1 MRAAIKHI
9 SKLLLTGWFVLAP
22 LASGGQDIQPEE
34 IFVDRAFIH
43 DHWTVEDGLPVNSIN
58 KIIQTSDGY
67 IWLGTFDGLVRFDG
81 VQFKVYKSAEYEGLP
96 SNRIVDIIEASDGS
110 IWVKTEQEDLVRFKD
125 GSFQQITEKEGLNG
139 SNAYTFGNG
148 PDNKL
153 WIGADKGISVYQ
165 NGSLVP
171 YKPDIITNRV
181 TNIYVDRAETVWY
194 KEDTELGLYRFDGE
208 KKTYLVSAKTF
219 IDAARFLTL
228 EDGRTIFGT
237 MGHLY
242 IYEDGQVSEVV
253 PELPSDFE
261 VVDLYQDSTGTVF
274 VASRFRGLFKLTD
287 NDWTNINPENTGR
300 VWEVFLAENGNLW
313 AAGNQKLFFNNR
325 VVFSFDKQIS
335 DFMFDRE
342 GSFWFGTSS
351 TGLHRLKPSLFTI
364 YSEEEGVPY
373 QNIYPV
379 NETSDGAIW
388 FGTYGEGPV
397 RLKDGNLTH
406 SIPFHPT
413 PTTQNMRSILERENG
428 DLLISLLADGLYKFN
443 PRNQTF
449 ERLETPDGNSVIAD
463 VLTVATL
470 YEDSRQWLW
479 AGNEHGLFVK
489 KNSNWQ
495 KILDK
500 DSDPGNVVRYIT
512 EAPDSSLW
520 MATNGGGILHYKSG
534 KFQSFT
540 VEDSLSS
547 NLVRSLYV
555 DTVGVQSGYTLW
567 VGTEDKGL
575 NRLPVAKEGPV
586 FSEIVIYNQQNGL
599 YDNVVHQIL
608 VDDYGRFWMSGNQ
621 GIYWVT
627 REQLDQFADGEIS
640 EIHSTGYTEQDG
652 LRNRE
657 ANGGIQ
663 PAGIKSSDGRI
674 WFPTQDGLAVVDP
687 DNIPG
692 NEIPPPVMIEEI
704 NSGEKLISRS
714 KNGTLILEANQR
726 DFEINYTGLSFIAP
740 EKVRF
745 KYRLKN
751 FNNTWIE
758 AGTRRTAFYTNVPP
772 GEYEFEVL
780 AANNEGVWSPEPA
793 SLSIEVLPFFYESTA
808 FYIGLFV
815 LAGLLVVGLIQLRTA
830 RLKKRETELEKSV
843 QARTREL
850 EKEKEKTEAQA
861 QELRKLDEMKN
872 QLFTNISHEF
882 RTPLTLI
889 ISPLKKMLRNDNK
902 ILPDETIPKIDNV
915 LRNSHRLQR
924 LIDQILD
931 LSKLE
936 AGELTL
942 QVREMEIVGFLQK
955 MTGLFKPLS
964 REQNQTLDFE
974 TDRDELHLY
983 ADSDA
988 IEKILANLI
997 SNAIKFT
1004 PSGGKIVV
1012 ELLDGDDECQIKV
1025 RDSGI
1030 GIPPE
1035 KQSEIFDRFYQM
1047 DASSTRAA
1055 EGTGIGLA
1063 LVKQLVELHQGMIS
1077 LDSEVGEGTV
1087 FTINL
1092 KKGKKH
1098 FDESDMGPAAKD
1110 AVPIDPEIQVFAGLG
1125 PDLSENDKE
1134 QAADRPTVL
1143 VVEDNTDMRTFVSS
1157 VLGESFSVI
1166 QAGDGEI
1173 ALEMIRENLPDLI
1186 VADIMMPKMD
1196 GMTLNEELKKDPM
1209 LETIP
1214 VIFLTAKTESDSK
1227 LEGFRKGA
1235 DDYLTKPFD
1244 ADILTTRVENIIR
1257 KRQQLRKRI
1266 LERDTRS
1273 DAEAEKITDPFLQ
1286 EVCEV
1291 LEQHFADPDFTIT
1304 ELSEAVHLDRT
1315 QLYRRIKEASGD
1327 SPQQFLSSFRMK
1339 KAAQMLSEQ
1348 EGNISEVAYATG
1360 FNNLSYFSKVFRRH
1374 YEMSPSD
1381 YLDQQPNSI
1390 RD

>member
-1 MRAAIKHI
+1 MKKHI
-9 SKLLLTGWFVLAP
+9 SKLLWMGWFVLAP
-22 LASGGQDIQPEE
+22 FVSGGQNLQSDE
-34 IFVDRAFIH
+34 ISVDPAFTY

-58 KIIQTSDGY
+58 EIIQSSDGY
-67 IWLGTFDGLVRFDG
+67 IWFGTFDGLVRFDG
-81 VQFKVYKSAEYEGLP
+81 VRFKVYKSAEYEGLP
-96 SNRIVDIIEASDGS
+96 SNRIVNIIEASDGTL
-110 IWVKTEQEDLVRFKD
+110 WMKTEQNDLARFRD
-125 GSFQQITEKEGLNG
+125 GSFQHMTEKDGLNG
-139 SNAYTFGNG
+139 NSAYTFWNG
-148 PDNKL
+148 PGNTL
-153 WIGADKGISVYQ
+153 WIGADNGISVYQ
-165 NGSLVP
+165 NGNLVP
-171 YKPDIITNRV
+171 YRPDIITNRV
-181 TNIYVDRAETVWY
+181 TNIYVDQAGTLWY

-208 KKTYLVSAKTF
+208 KKTYLASAKTF
-219 IDAARFLTL
+219 IDAARFMTM

-379 NETSDGAIW
+379 NETSDGSIW

-406 SIPFHPT
+406 SFPFHPT

-443 PRNQTF
+443 LQNQAF

-489 KNSNWQ
+489 KKSDWQ
-495 KILDK
+495 KIPDK
-500 DSDPGNVVRYIT
+500 DSDPGNVVRYVT

-534 KFQSFT
+534 EFQSYT
-540 VEDSLSS
+540 IEDSLSS
-547 NLVRSLYV
+547 NLVRSLHV
-555 DTVGVQSGYTLW
+555 DTTGAGPGYILW
-567 VGTEDKGL
+567 LGTEDKGL
-575 NRLPVAKEGPV
+575 NRLPVIEDEPV
-586 FSEIVIYNQQNGL
+586 FDEIIIYNQQNGL
-599 YDNVVHQIL
+599 YSNVVHQIL
-608 VDDYGRFWMSGNQ
+608 VDDYNRFWMSGNQ

-627 REQLDQFADGEIS
+627 REQLNKFADGEIT
-640 EIHSTGYTEQDG
+640 EINSTGYTEQDG

-663 PAGIKSSDGRI
+663 PAGIKSTDGRL
-674 WFPTQDGLAVVDP
+674 WFPTQDGLVAVDP
-687 DNIPG
+687 DKIPG
-692 NEIPPPVMIEEI
+692 NEIPPPVMVEEI
-704 NSGEKLISRS
+704 NSGEKLIPRS
-714 KNGTLILEANQR
+714 KNGMLVLAANQR
-726 DFEINYTGLSFIAP
+726 DFEINYTGLSFIVP

-745 KYRLKN
+745 RYRLKN
-751 FNNTWIE
+751 FNNNWIE

-793 SLSIEVLPFFYESTA
+793 SLSIEVQPFLYETTA
-808 FYIGLFV
+808 FYVGLFV
-815 LAGLLVVGLIQLRTA
+815 LGGLLVVGLIQLRTA
-830 RLKKRETELEKSV
+830 RLKKKETELEKSV

-850 EKEKEKTEAQA
+850 EKEKEKTETQA
-861 QELRKLDEMKN
+861 QELRKVDEMKN

-902 ILPDETIPKIDNV
+902 TLPDEVTPKIDNV

-936 AGELTL
+936 AGELTP
-942 QVREMEIVGFLQK
+942 QVCEMEMVSFLQK
-955 MTGLFKPLS
+955 MTNLFKPLS

-974 TDRDELHLY
+974 TDLGELHLFV
-983 ADSDA
+983 DSDA
-988 IEKILANLI
+988 LEKVLANLI

-1004 PSGGKIVV
+1004 PSGGKIAV

-1025 RDSGI
+1025 SDSGI

-1035 KQSEIFDRFYQM
+1035 KQSEIFERFYQV

-1063 LVKQLVELHQGMIS
+1063 LVKNLVELHQGTIS
-1077 LDSEVGEGTV
+1077 VDSEVGEGTV
-1087 FTINL
+1087 FTVNL
-1092 KKGKKH
+1092 KRGKKH
-1098 FDESDMGPAAKD
+1098 FNESD
-1110 AVPIDPEIQVFAGLG
+1110 IDPDAKGKVSIDRKARIFSGYVR
-1125 PDLSENDKE
+1125 DLNE
-1134 QAADRPTVL
+1134 QEEQQDLDRPTVL
-1143 VVEDNTDMRTFVSS
+1143 VVEDNADMRAFVAS
-1157 VLGESFSVI
+1157 VLSETFSVV
-1166 QAGDGEI
+1166 QAGDGEA
-1173 ALEMIRENLPDLI
+1173 ALDLIKENLPDLI

-1196 GMTLNEELKKDPM
+1196 GMQLNEELKKDPM

-1227 LEGFRKGA
+1227 LEGFREGA

-1244 ADILTTRVENIIR
+1244 ADLLTARVQNIIQ

-1266 LERDTRS
+1266 LEQGIASST
-1273 DAEAEKITDPFLQ
+1273 EEEIPDPFLQ
-1286 EVCEV
+1286 DVREVM
-1291 LEQHFADPDFTIT
+1291 EQHFADPDFGIS

-1315 QLYRRIKEASGD
+1315 QLYRRIKEASGE

-1339 KAAQMLSEQ
+1339 KAVQMME
-1348 EGNISEVAYATG
+1348 EKAGNISEVAYATG
-1360 FNNLSYFSKVFRRH
+1360 FNSLSYFSKVFRRH
-1374 YEMSPSD
+1374 YNISPSD
-1381 YLDQQPNSI
+1381 FLNQSHSI
-1390 RD
+1390 S